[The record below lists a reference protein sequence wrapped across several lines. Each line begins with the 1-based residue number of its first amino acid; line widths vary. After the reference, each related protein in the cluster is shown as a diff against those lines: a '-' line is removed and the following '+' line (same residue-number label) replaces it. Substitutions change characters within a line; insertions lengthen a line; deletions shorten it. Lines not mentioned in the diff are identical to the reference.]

1 MRIAVARASGLLRCA
16 FPAALLACAGSD
28 EREHGDENG
37 SGRGTPSSSGGAA
50 YRITHEQRAEYSKK
64 GLGSEVVYTAEL
76 RGSPEDLT
84 GTGRYE
90 GKMIVRKISWAECNE
105 PPKEYAVSGN
115 VEASGG
121 VVDVPGAGKVIS
133 YTLATTDWKHPGA
146 TTAEEAEAMKGAGTV
161 AELLMKL
168 TGSVTQ
174 KVDTGP
180 GLWSNSCLG
189 AHIVIDK
196 IKVEEIS
203 R

>member
-1 MRIAVARASGLLRCA
+1 MRLAIGRASGLLLCA
-16 FPAALLACAGSD
+16 FPAALLGCRGSP
-28 EREHGDENG
+28 ERQQADENG
-37 SGRGTPSSSGGAA
+37 SERSRPSSGGAA

-64 GLGSEVVYTAEL
+64 GLGSAVVYTAEL
-76 RGSPEDLT
+76 RGSPEELT

-90 GKMIVRKISWAECNE
+90 GKVIVRKISWAECNE
-105 PPKEYAVSGN
+105 PPKEHAVSGN

-121 VVDVPGAGKVIS
+121 VVDLPGAGKVIS
-133 YTLATTDWKHPGA
+133 YTLATTDWKNPGA

-168 TGSVTQ
+168 AGAVTQ

-189 AHIVIDK
+189 EHIVIDK

>member
-1 MRIAVARASGLLRCA
+1 MRIATVRALGLLLCA
-16 FPAALLACAGSD
+16 FPAVLLGCGGSA
-28 EREHGDENG
+28 ERERVDENG
-37 SGRGTPSSSGGAA
+37 SDNSTPSSGGAA
-50 YRITHEQRAEYSKK
+50 YRITHEQRSEYSKK
-64 GLGSEVVYTAEL
+64 GLGSAVVYTAEL
-76 RGSPEDLT
+76 RGSPDELA

-90 GKMIVRKISWAECNE
+90 GKLIVRKISWAECNE
-105 PPKEYAVSGN
+105 PPKEHAVSGN
-115 VEASGG
+115 IEASGG
-121 VVDVPGAGKVIS
+121 VVEVPGAGKIMS
-133 YTLATTDWKHPGA
+133 YTLATTDWKKPGA
-146 TTAEEAEAMKGAGTV
+146 ATAEEAEAMKGAGTV

-189 AHIVIDK
+189 EHIVIDK